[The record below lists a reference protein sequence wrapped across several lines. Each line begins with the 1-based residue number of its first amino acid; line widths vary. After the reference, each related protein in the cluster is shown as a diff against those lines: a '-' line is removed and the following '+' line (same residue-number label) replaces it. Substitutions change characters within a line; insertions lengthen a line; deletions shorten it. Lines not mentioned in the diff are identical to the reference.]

1 MGGDEFQKNDQNPF
15 FTLRDSFVAHHNQA
29 REELFQKLTK
39 SMFTAKFH
47 NMYFQFSH
55 ECHFHKASTLSQVDA
70 ELTRDRFVA
79 MLNDAGFFL
88 LTVIASRKNKNQIMV
103 LHIEIEIMK

>member
-1 MGGDEFQKNDQNPF
+1 MGGDEFQKSDQNPF
-15 FTLRDSFVAHHNQA
+15 FTLRDNFVAHHNQA

-39 SMFTAKFH
+39 SMLTANFH

-79 MLNDAGFFL
+79 MLNDAGFL

-103 LHIEIEIMK
+103 LHIDIEIMK